1 LRIKTNINRTMSST
15 IQDRLGLL
23 RKQMKK
29 ADVDAYIVYHS
40 DPHLSEY
47 IPDYWKEREWLSGF
61 TGSAGTLV
69 VTQKNAALWT
79 DSRYFIQAEM
89 QLNNTGIELCRLG
102 LPDTPDIQSWLT
114 LNLKPNA
121 TVACNGLLISVS
133 NQRVL
138 IENLKAKKF
147 KVKFDIDLVG
157 KIWDNRPPI
166 PKQKIFIHPIE
177 YAKVNVQEKLGRIRK
192 ELLIRN
198 ATAYLMCALDE
209 ICWTFNLRG
218 SDILYNPVFLAYA
231 IVEDDKA
238 TLYID
243 TAKLTDEVLQFLADE
258 QVSVKPY
265 NKIFDRLAKLKKGD
279 RLVLDPAKVNYT
291 IYSKIPANTKI
302 IESTGLAT
310 IIKARKQPAEIEG
323 INDAMVQDGI
333 AMVEFLYWL
342 EQNVASGK
350 VTEITV
356 AEKLLE
362 FRSKRKNFVSESF
375 GSIIGY
381 TDHGAIVHY
390 SATPETNYTLKPDGF
405 LLVDSGGQYLN
416 GTTDITRTIHLGKP
430 TAEEKHDYTLVL
442 QGMIRLSMARFPK
455 GTRGSQ
461 LDTFA
466 RMALWSQ
473 GLNYGH
479 GTGHGVGYFL
489 NVHEGPQQIRPENHL
504 PIEPGMV
511 MSNEPGLYRPNAYG
525 IRIENL
531 IVCVDDETN
540 DFGSFLRFDTLTL
553 CPIDTKAIESSMLS
567 AQEVKWLNQ
576 YHKLVYQK
584 LSPHLSGDLS
594 EWLREKTKPL

>member
-1 LRIKTNINRTMSST
+1 MTLT
-15 IQDRLGLL
+15 IQERLSLL

-29 ADVDAYIVYHS
+29 ADVDAYIVHHS

-89 QLNNTGIELCRLG
+89 QLSGTGIELCKIG
-102 LPDTPDIQSWLT
+102 MPETPDIQSWLA
-114 LNLKPNA
+114 LNLKQNSI
-121 TVACNGLLISVS
+121 VACNGLLISLS
-133 NQRVL
+133 NQRTL
-138 IENLKAKKF
+138 SENLKAKKF
-147 KVKFDIDLVG
+147 KVRFDTDLVS
-157 KIWDNRPPI
+157 KIWDDRPPI
-166 PKQKIFIHPIE
+166 PQQKVFVHTAE
-177 YAKVNVQEKLGRIRK
+177 FAKVSVREKLGRIRK
-192 ELLIRN
+192 ELLVRN

-209 ICWTFNLRG
+209 ICWTFNIRG
-218 SDILYNPVFLAYA
+218 ADISYNPVFLAYA
-231 IVEDDKA
+231 IVDDDKA
-238 TLYID
+238 TLYVD
-243 TAKLTDEVLQFLADE
+243 ENKLTDEVIQFLANE

-265 NKIFDRLAKLKKGD
+265 SKIFDKLAKLKKKD
-279 RLVLDPAKVNYT
+279 VLVLDPAKVNFS
-291 IYSKIPANTKI
+291 IYSAIPGNTKV
-302 IESTGLAT
+302 IETTGLAT
-310 IIKARKQPAEIEG
+310 QIKARKQPVEVEG

-342 EQNVASGK
+342 EQNVKSGK
-350 VTEITV
+350 VIEITV

-362 FRSKRKNFVSESF
+362 FRSKRKNFISESF
-375 GSIIGY
+375 GSIVGY
-381 TDHGAIVHY
+381 ADHGAIVHY
-390 SATPETNYTLKPDGF
+390 SATPQTSYTIKPEGF

-416 GTTDITRTIHLGKP
+416 GTTDITRTIHLGNP
-430 TAEEKHDYTLVL
+430 TPQEKRDFTLVL
-442 QGMIRLSMARFPK
+442 QGMVRLSMAKFPK

-461 LDTFA
+461 LDTYA

-531 IVCVDDETN
+531 IVCVEDETN

-553 CPIDTKAIESSMLS
+553 CPIDIKAIDLDMLTV
-567 AQEVKWLNQ
+567 QEREWLNH
-576 YHKLVYQK
+576 YHQLVYFK
-584 LSPHLSGDLS
+584 LSPHLAA
-594 EWLREKTKPL
+594 EHEKWLKEITKPL

>member
-1 LRIKTNINRTMSST
+1 MTLT
-15 IQDRLGLL
+15 IQERLSLL

-29 ADVDAYIVYHS
+29 ADVDAYIVHHS

-89 QLNNTGIELCRLG
+89 QLSGTGIELCKIG
-102 LPDTPDIQSWLT
+102 MPETPDIQSWLA
-114 LNLKPNA
+114 LNLKQNSI
-121 TVACNGLLISVS
+121 VACNGLLISLS
-133 NQRVL
+133 NQRTL
-138 IENLKAKKF
+138 SENLKAKKF
-147 KVKFDIDLVG
+147 KVRFDTDLVS
-157 KIWDNRPPI
+157 KIWDDRPPI
-166 PKQKIFIHPIE
+166 PQQKVFVHTAE
-177 YAKVNVQEKLGRIRK
+177 FAKVSVQEKLGRIRK
-192 ELLIRN
+192 ELLVRN

-209 ICWTFNLRG
+209 ICWTFNIRG
-218 SDILYNPVFLAYA
+218 ADISYNPVFLAYA
-231 IVEDDKA
+231 IVDDDKA
-238 TLYID
+238 TLYVD
-243 TAKLTDEVLQFLADE
+243 ENKLTDEVIQFLANE

-265 NKIFDRLAKLKKGD
+265 SKIFDKLAKLKKKD
-279 RLVLDPAKVNYT
+279 VLVLDPAKVNFS
-291 IYSKIPANTKI
+291 IYSAIPGNTKV
-302 IESTGLAT
+302 IETTGLAT
-310 IIKARKQPAEIEG
+310 QIKARKQPVEVEG

-342 EQNVASGK
+342 EQNVKSGK

-362 FRSKRKNFVSESF
+362 FRSKRKNFISESF
-375 GSIIGY
+375 GSIVGY
-381 TDHGAIVHY
+381 ADHGAIVHY
-390 SATPETNYTLKPDGF
+390 SATPQTSYTIKPEGF

-416 GTTDITRTIHLGKP
+416 GTTDITRTIHLGNP
-430 TAEEKHDYTLVL
+430 TPQEKRDFTLVL
-442 QGMIRLSMARFPK
+442 QGMVRLSMAKFPK

-461 LDTFA
+461 LDTYA

-531 IVCVDDETN
+531 IVCVEDETN

-553 CPIDTKAIESSMLS
+553 CPIDIKAIDLDMLTV
-567 AQEVKWLNQ
+567 QEREWLNH
-576 YHKLVYQK
+576 YHQLVYFK
-584 LSPHLSGDLS
+584 LSPHLAA
-594 EWLREKTKPL
+594 EHEKWLKEITKPL

>member
-1 LRIKTNINRTMSST
+1 
-15 IQDRLGLL
+15 
-23 RKQMKK
+23 MKK
-29 ADVDAYIVYHS
+29 ADVDAYIVHHS

-89 QLNNTGIELCRLG
+89 QLSDTGIELCKVG
-102 LPDTPDIQSWLT
+102 MPETPDIQSWLA
-114 LNLKPNA
+114 LNIKQNS
-121 TVACNGLLISVS
+121 TVACNGLLISLS
-133 NQRVL
+133 TQRTL
-138 IENLKAKKF
+138 SENLNEKKF
-147 KVKFDIDLVG
+147 KVRFDIDLIC
-157 KIWDNRPPI
+157 KIWDDRPPI
-166 PKQKIFIHPIE
+166 PQQKVFVHPAE
-177 YAKVNVQEKLGRIRK
+177 FARVSVQEKLGRIRK
-192 ELLIRN
+192 GLMVRN

-218 SDILYNPVFLAYA
+218 SDIPYNPVFLAYA
-231 IVEDDKA
+231 IVDDDKA
-238 TLYID
+238 TLFVD
-243 TAKLTDEVLQFLADE
+243 ENKLTDEVMQFLANE

-265 NKIFDRLAKLKKGD
+265 NKIFDKIAKLKKKD
-279 RLVLDPAKVNYT
+279 VLVLDPAKVNYS
-291 IYSKIPANTKI
+291 IYSAIPSNIKI
-302 IESTGLAT
+302 IEATGLAT
-310 IIKARKQPAEIEG
+310 LIKARKQPAELEG

-333 AMVEFLYWL
+333 AMIEFLYWL
-342 EQNVASGK
+342 EQIVASGK

-375 GSIIGY
+375 GSIVGY
-381 TDHGAIVHY
+381 SDHGAIVHY
-390 SATPETNYTLKPDGF
+390 SATPQTSYTIKPEGF

-430 TAEEKHDYTLVL
+430 TAEEKRDYTLVL
-442 QGMIRLSMARFPK
+442 LGMIRLSMARFPK

-466 RMALWSQ
+466 RMALWNQ

-504 PIEPGMV
+504 PIESGMV

-531 IVCVDDETN
+531 IACVEDETN
-540 DFGSFLRFDTLTL
+540 DFGSFLRFETLTL
-553 CPIDTKAIESSMLS
+553 CPIDTKAIDLDMLTV
-567 AQEVKWLNQ
+567 QEREWLNH
-576 YHKLVYQK
+576 YHQLVYLK
-584 LSPHLSGDLS
+584 LSPHLAT
-594 EWLREKTKPL
+594 EHEKWLKEITKPL

>member
-1 LRIKTNINRTMSST
+1 MTLT
-15 IQDRLGLL
+15 IQERLSLL

-29 ADVDAYIVYHS
+29 ADVDAYIVHHS

-79 DSRYFIQAEM
+79 DSRYFIQAEI
-89 QLNNTGIELCRLG
+89 QLSGTGIELCKIG
-102 LPDTPDIQSWLT
+102 MPETPDIQLWLA
-114 LNLKPNA
+114 LNLKQNS
-121 TVACNGLLISVS
+121 TVACNGLLISLS
-133 NQRVL
+133 NQRTL
-138 IENLKAKKF
+138 SENLKAKKF
-147 KVKFDIDLVG
+147 KVRFDIDLVN
-157 KIWDNRPPI
+157 KIWDDRPPI
-166 PKQKIFIHPIE
+166 PQQKVFVHTAE
-177 YAKVNVQEKLGRIRK
+177 FAKVSVQEKLGRIRK
-192 ELLIRN
+192 ELLVRN

-209 ICWTFNLRG
+209 ICWTFNIRG
-218 SDILYNPVFLAYA
+218 ADISYNPVFLAYA
-231 IVEDDKA
+231 IVDDDKA
-238 TLYID
+238 TLYVD
-243 TAKLTDEVLQFLADE
+243 ENKLTDEVIQFLANE

-265 NKIFDRLAKLKKGD
+265 SKIFDKLAKLKKKD
-279 RLVLDPAKVNYT
+279 VLVLDPAKVNFS
-291 IYSKIPANTKI
+291 IYSAIPGNTKV
-302 IESTGLAT
+302 IETTGLAT
-310 IIKARKQPAEIEG
+310 QIKARKQPVEVEG
-323 INDAMVQDGI
+323 INEAMVQDGI

-342 EQNVASGK
+342 EQNVKSGK

-362 FRSKRKNFVSESF
+362 FRSKRKNFISESF
-375 GSIIGY
+375 GSIVGY
-381 TDHGAIVHY
+381 ADHGAIVHY
-390 SATPETNYTLKPDGF
+390 SATPQTSYTIKPEGF

-416 GTTDITRTIHLGKP
+416 GTTDITRTIHLGNP
-430 TAEEKHDYTLVL
+430 TPQEKRDFTLVL
-442 QGMIRLSMARFPK
+442 QGMVRLSMAKFPK

-461 LDTFA
+461 LDTYA

-531 IVCVDDETN
+531 IVCVEDETN

-553 CPIDTKAIESSMLS
+553 CPIDTKAIDLDMLTV
-567 AQEVKWLNQ
+567 QEREWLNH
-576 YHKLVYQK
+576 YHQLVYFK
-584 LSPHLSGDLS
+584 LSPHLAA
-594 EWLREKTKPL
+594 EHEKWLKEITKPI

>member
-1 LRIKTNINRTMSST
+1 
-15 IQDRLGLL
+15 
-23 RKQMKK
+23 MKK
-29 ADVDAYIVYHS
+29 ADVDAYIVHHS

-89 QLNNTGIELCRLG
+89 QLSDTGIELCKVG
-102 LPDTPDIQSWLT
+102 MPETPDIQSWLA
-114 LNLKPNA
+114 LNIKQNS
-121 TVACNGLLISVS
+121 TVASNGLLISLS
-133 NQRVL
+133 TQRTL
-138 IENLKAKKF
+138 SENLNEKKF
-147 KVKFDIDLVG
+147 KVRFDIDLIC
-157 KIWDNRPPI
+157 KIWDDRPPI
-166 PKQKIFIHPIE
+166 PQQKVFVHPAE
-177 YAKVNVQEKLGRIRK
+177 FARVSVQEKLGRIRK
-192 ELLIRN
+192 GLMVRN

-218 SDILYNPVFLAYA
+218 SDIPYNPVFLAYA
-231 IVEDDKA
+231 IVDDDKA
-238 TLYID
+238 TLFVD
-243 TAKLTDEVLQFLADE
+243 ENKLTDEVMQFLANE

-265 NKIFDRLAKLKKGD
+265 NKIFDKIAKLKKKD
-279 RLVLDPAKVNYT
+279 VLVLDPAKVNYS
-291 IYSKIPANTKI
+291 IYSAIPSNIKI
-302 IESTGLAT
+302 IEATGLAT
-310 IIKARKQPAEIEG
+310 LIKARKQPAELEG

-333 AMVEFLYWL
+333 AMTEFLYWL
-342 EQNVASGK
+342 EQIVASGK

-375 GSIIGY
+375 GSIVGY
-381 TDHGAIVHY
+381 SDHGAIVHY
-390 SATPETNYTLKPDGF
+390 SATPQTSYTIKPEGF

-430 TAEEKHDYTLVL
+430 TAEEKRDYTLVL
-442 QGMIRLSMARFPK
+442 LGMIRLSMARFPK

-461 LDTFA
+461 LDTLA
-466 RMALWSQ
+466 RMALWNQ

-504 PIEPGMV
+504 PIESGMV

-531 IVCVDDETN
+531 IACVEDETN
-540 DFGSFLRFDTLTL
+540 DFGSFLRFETLTL
-553 CPIDTKAIESSMLS
+553 CPIDTKAIDLDMLTV
-567 AQEVKWLNQ
+567 QEREWLNH
-576 YHKLVYQK
+576 YHQLVYLK
-584 LSPHLSGDLS
+584 LSPHLAT
-594 EWLREKTKPL
+594 EHEKWLKEITKPL

>member
-1 LRIKTNINRTMSST
+1 MTLT
-15 IQDRLGLL
+15 IQERLSLL

-29 ADVDAYIVYHS
+29 ADVDAYIVHHS

-79 DSRYFIQAEM
+79 DSRYFIQAEI
-89 QLNNTGIELCRLG
+89 QLSGTGIELCKIG
-102 LPDTPDIQSWLT
+102 MPETPDIQSWLA
-114 LNLKPNA
+114 LNLKQNSI
-121 TVACNGLLISVS
+121 VACNGLLISLS
-133 NQRVL
+133 NQRTL
-138 IENLKAKKF
+138 SENLKAKKF
-147 KVKFDIDLVG
+147 KVRFDIDLVN
-157 KIWDNRPPI
+157 KIWDDRPPI
-166 PKQKIFIHPIE
+166 PQQKVFVHTAE
-177 YAKVNVQEKLGRIRK
+177 FAKVSVQEKLGRIRK
-192 ELLIRN
+192 ELLVRN

-209 ICWTFNLRG
+209 ICWTFNIRG
-218 SDILYNPVFLAYA
+218 ADISYNPVFLAYA
-231 IVEDDKA
+231 IVDDDKA
-238 TLYID
+238 TLYVD
-243 TAKLTDEVLQFLADE
+243 ENKLTDEVIQFLANE

-265 NKIFDRLAKLKKGD
+265 SKIFDKLAKLKKKD
-279 RLVLDPAKVNYT
+279 VLVLDPAKVNFS
-291 IYSKIPANTKI
+291 IYSAIPGNTKV
-302 IESTGLAT
+302 IETTGLAT
-310 IIKARKQPAEIEG
+310 QIKARKQPVEVEG

-342 EQNVASGK
+342 EQNVKSGK

-362 FRSKRKNFVSESF
+362 FRSKRKNFISESF
-375 GSIIGY
+375 GSIVGY
-381 TDHGAIVHY
+381 ADHGAIVHY
-390 SATPETNYTLKPDGF
+390 SATPQTSYTIKPEGF

-416 GTTDITRTIHLGKP
+416 GTTDITRTIHLGNP
-430 TAEEKHDYTLVL
+430 TPQEKRDFTLVL
-442 QGMIRLSMARFPK
+442 QGMVRLSMAKFPK

-461 LDTFA
+461 LDTYA

-531 IVCVDDETN
+531 IVCVEDETN

-553 CPIDTKAIESSMLS
+553 CPIDTKAIDLDMLTV
-567 AQEVKWLNQ
+567 QEREWLNH
-576 YHKLVYQK
+576 YHQLVYFK
-584 LSPHLSGDLS
+584 LSPHLAA
-594 EWLREKTKPL
+594 EHEKWLKEITKPI

>member
-1 LRIKTNINRTMSST
+1 MTLTIHERLR
-15 IQDRLGLL
+15 LL

-29 ADVDAYIVYHS
+29 ANVDAYIVHHS

-47 IPDYWKEREWLSGF
+47 IPDYWKEREWLTGF

-69 VTQKNAALWT
+69 VTQQNAALWT

-89 QLNNTGIELCRLG
+89 QLSGTGIELCKIG
-102 LPDTPDIQSWLT
+102 MPETPDIQSWLA
-114 LNLKPNA
+114 LNLKQNSI
-121 TVACNGLLISVS
+121 VACNGLLISLS
-133 NQRVL
+133 NQRTL
-138 IENLKAKKF
+138 TENLKAKKF
-147 KVKFDIDLVG
+147 KVSFDIDLVK
-157 KIWDNRPPI
+157 KIWNDRPPL
-166 PKQKIFIHPIE
+166 PQQKVFVHTAE
-177 YAKVNVQEKLGRIRK
+177 FAKVSVQEKLGRLRK
-192 ELLIRN
+192 ELLVRD

-209 ICWTFNLRG
+209 ICWTFNIRG
-218 SDILYNPVFLAYA
+218 ADISYNPVVLAYA
-231 IVEDDKA
+231 IVEVDKA

-243 TAKLTDEVLQFLADE
+243 ESKLTDEVIQFLANE

-265 NKIFDRLAKLKKGD
+265 SKIFDKLAKLKKKD
-279 RLVLDPAKVNYT
+279 VLVLDPTKVNFT
-291 IYSKIPANTKI
+291 IYSAIPSNTKV
-302 IESTGLAT
+302 IETTGLAT
-310 IIKARKQPAEIEG
+310 QIKARKQSIEIEG

-342 EQNVASGK
+342 DQNVASGK

-362 FRSKRKNFVSESF
+362 FRSKRKNFISESF
-375 GSIIGY
+375 GSIVGY
-381 TDHGAIVHY
+381 ADHGAIVHY
-390 SATPETNYTLKPDGF
+390 SATPQTNYTIKPEGF

-416 GTTDITRTIHLGKP
+416 GTTDITRTIHLGNP
-430 TAEEKHDYTLVL
+430 TPQEKIDFTLVL

-461 LDTFA
+461 LDTYA

-531 IVCVDDETN
+531 IVCVEDETN

-553 CPIDTKAIESSMLS
+553 CPIDTKAIDIDMLS
-567 AQEVKWLNQ
+567 VREREWLNH
-576 YHKLVYQK
+576 YHQLVYFK
-584 LSPHLSGDLS
+584 LSPHLAP
-594 EWLREKTKPL
+594 EHEQWLKEITKPI

>member
-1 LRIKTNINRTMSST
+1 MTLT
-15 IQDRLGLL
+15 IQERLSLL

-29 ADVDAYIVYHS
+29 ADVDAYIVHHS

-79 DSRYFIQAEM
+79 DSRYFIQAEI
-89 QLNNTGIELCRLG
+89 QLSGTGIELCKIG
-102 LPDTPDIQSWLT
+102 MPETPDIQLWLA
-114 LNLKPNA
+114 LNLKQNS
-121 TVACNGLLISVS
+121 TVACNGLLISLS
-133 NQRVL
+133 NQRTL
-138 IENLKAKKF
+138 SENLKAKKF
-147 KVKFDIDLVG
+147 KVRFDIDLVN
-157 KIWDNRPPI
+157 KIWDDRPPI
-166 PKQKIFIHPIE
+166 PQQKVFVHTAE
-177 YAKVNVQEKLGRIRK
+177 FAKVSVQEKLGRIRK
-192 ELLIRN
+192 ELLVRN

-209 ICWTFNLRG
+209 ICWTFNIRG
-218 SDILYNPVFLAYA
+218 ADISYNPVFLAYA
-231 IVEDDKA
+231 IVDDDKA
-238 TLYID
+238 TLYVD
-243 TAKLTDEVLQFLADE
+243 ENKLTDEVIQFLANE

-265 NKIFDRLAKLKKGD
+265 SKIFDKLAKLKKKD
-279 RLVLDPAKVNYT
+279 VLVLDPAKVNFS
-291 IYSKIPANTKI
+291 IYSAIPGNTKV
-302 IESTGLAT
+302 IETTGLAT
-310 IIKARKQPAEIEG
+310 QIKARKQPVEVEG

-342 EQNVASGK
+342 EQNVKSGK

-362 FRSKRKNFVSESF
+362 FRSKRKNFISESF
-375 GSIIGY
+375 GSIVGY
-381 TDHGAIVHY
+381 ADHGAIVHY
-390 SATPETNYTLKPDGF
+390 SATPQTSYTIKPEGF

-416 GTTDITRTIHLGKP
+416 GTTDITRTIHLGNP
-430 TAEEKHDYTLVL
+430 TPQEKRDFTLVL
-442 QGMIRLSMARFPK
+442 QGMVRLSMAKFPK

-461 LDTFA
+461 LDTYA

-531 IVCVDDETN
+531 IVCVEDETN

-553 CPIDTKAIESSMLS
+553 CPIDTKAIDLDMLTV
-567 AQEVKWLNQ
+567 QEREWLNH
-576 YHKLVYQK
+576 YHQLVYFK
-584 LSPHLSGDLS
+584 LSPHLAA
-594 EWLREKTKPL
+594 EHEKWLKEITKPI

>member
-1 LRIKTNINRTMSST
+1 
-15 IQDRLGLL
+15 
-23 RKQMKK
+23 MKK
-29 ADVDAYIVYHS
+29 ADVDAYIVHHS

-89 QLNNTGIELCRLG
+89 QLSGTGIELCKIG
-102 LPDTPDIQSWLT
+102 MPETPDIQSWLA
-114 LNLKPNA
+114 LNLKQNSI
-121 TVACNGLLISVS
+121 VACNGLLISLS
-133 NQRVL
+133 NQRTL
-138 IENLKAKKF
+138 SENLKAKKF
-147 KVKFDIDLVG
+147 KVRFDTDLVS
-157 KIWDNRPPI
+157 KIWDDRPPI
-166 PKQKIFIHPIE
+166 PQQKVFVHTAE
-177 YAKVNVQEKLGRIRK
+177 FAKVSVQEKLGRIRK
-192 ELLIRN
+192 ELLVRN

-209 ICWTFNLRG
+209 ICWTFNIRG
-218 SDILYNPVFLAYA
+218 ADISYNPVFLAYA
-231 IVEDDKA
+231 IVDDDKA
-238 TLYID
+238 TLYVD
-243 TAKLTDEVLQFLADE
+243 ENKLTDEVIQFLANE

-265 NKIFDRLAKLKKGD
+265 SKIFDKLAKLKKKD
-279 RLVLDPAKVNYT
+279 VLVLDPAKVNFS
-291 IYSKIPANTKI
+291 IYSAIPGNTKV
-302 IESTGLAT
+302 IETTGLAT
-310 IIKARKQPAEIEG
+310 QIKARKQPVEVEG

-342 EQNVASGK
+342 EQNVKSGK
-350 VTEITV
+350 VIEITV

-362 FRSKRKNFVSESF
+362 FRSKRKNFISESF
-375 GSIIGY
+375 GSIVGY
-381 TDHGAIVHY
+381 ADHGAIVHY
-390 SATPETNYTLKPDGF
+390 SATPQTSYTIKPEGF

-416 GTTDITRTIHLGKP
+416 GTTDITRTIHLGNP
-430 TAEEKHDYTLVL
+430 TPQEKRDFTLVL
-442 QGMIRLSMARFPK
+442 QGMVRLSMAKFPK

-461 LDTFA
+461 LDTYA

-531 IVCVDDETN
+531 IVCVEDETN

-553 CPIDTKAIESSMLS
+553 CPIDIKAIDLDMLTV
-567 AQEVKWLNQ
+567 QEREWLNH
-576 YHKLVYQK
+576 YHQLVYFK
-584 LSPHLSGDLS
+584 LSPHLAA
-594 EWLREKTKPL
+594 EHEKWLKEITKPL

>member
-1 LRIKTNINRTMSST
+1 MTLT
-15 IQDRLGLL
+15 IQERLSLL

-29 ADVDAYIVYHS
+29 ADVDAYIVHHS

-89 QLNNTGIELCRLG
+89 QLSGTGIELCKIG
-102 LPDTPDIQSWLT
+102 MPDTPDIQSWLA

-121 TVACNGLLISVS
+121 IVGCNGLLISLS
-133 NQRVL
+133 GQRL
-138 IENLKAKKF
+138 LSENLKAKKF
-147 KVKFDIDLVG
+147 KEKFDIDLVG
-157 KIWDNRPPI
+157 KIWTDRPHLPQ
-166 PKQKIFIHPIE
+166 QKIFVHPIE
-177 YAKVNVQEKLGRIRK
+177 FAGITVQEKLGRIRK
-192 ELLIRN
+192 ELLVRN

-218 SDILYNPVFLAYA
+218 SDISYNPVFLAYA
-231 IVEDDKA
+231 IVDDDKA
-238 TLYID
+238 TLYVD
-243 TAKLTDEVLQFLADE
+243 EKKLTDEVVQFLANE

-265 NKIFDRLAKLKKGD
+265 HKIFDKLEKLKKKD
-279 RLVLDPAKVNYT
+279 VLVLDPAKVNYSV
-291 IYSKIPANTKI
+291 YSAIPGNTKI
-302 IESTGLAT
+302 IEAPGLA
-310 IIKARKQPAEIEG
+310 IQIKARKQPVEVEG
-323 INDAMVQDGI
+323 INDAMVQDGV

-342 EQNVASGK
+342 DQNVASGK

-375 GSIIGY
+375 GSIVGY
-381 TDHGAIVHY
+381 SGHGAIVHY
-390 SATPETNYTLKPDGF
+390 SATPQTSYTIKPEGF

-416 GTTDITRTIHLGKP
+416 GTTDITRTIHLGNP
-430 TAEEKHDYTLVL
+430 TSDERRDYTLVL
-442 QGMIRLSMARFPK
+442 QGMIRLSMAKFPK

-461 LDTFA
+461 LDTYA
-466 RMALWSQ
+466 RMALWSN

-531 IVCVDDETN
+531 IVCVDDEIN
-540 DFGSFLRFDTLTL
+540 DFGNFLRFETLTL
-553 CPIDTKAIESSMLS
+553 CPIDTKAVDVSILTN
-567 AQEVKWLNQ
+567 QEVEWLNQ
-576 YHKLVYQK
+576 YHKMVHQK
-584 LSPHLSGDLS
+584 LSPLLTS
-594 EWLREKTKPL
+594 ELNTWLKEKTKPL

>member
-1 LRIKTNINRTMSST
+1 
-15 IQDRLGLL
+15 
-23 RKQMKK
+23 MKK
-29 ADVDAYIVYHS
+29 ADVDAYIVHHS

-89 QLNNTGIELCRLG
+89 QLSDTGIELCKVG
-102 LPDTPDIQSWLT
+102 MPETPDIQSWLA
-114 LNLKPNA
+114 LNIKQNS
-121 TVACNGLLISVS
+121 TVACNGLLISLS
-133 NQRVL
+133 TQRTL
-138 IENLKAKKF
+138 SENLNEKKF
-147 KVKFDIDLVG
+147 KVRFDIDLIC
-157 KIWDNRPPI
+157 KIWDDRPPI
-166 PKQKIFIHPIE
+166 PQQKVFVHPAE
-177 YAKVNVQEKLGRIRK
+177 FARVSVQEKLGRIRK
-192 ELLIRN
+192 GLMVRN

-218 SDILYNPVFLAYA
+218 SDIPYNPVFLAYA
-231 IVEDDKA
+231 IVDDDKA
-238 TLYID
+238 TLFVD
-243 TAKLTDEVLQFLADE
+243 ENKLTDEVMQFLANE

-265 NKIFDRLAKLKKGD
+265 NKIFDKIAKLKKKD
-279 RLVLDPAKVNYT
+279 VLVLDPAKVNYS
-291 IYSKIPANTKI
+291 IYSAIPSNINI
-302 IESTGLAT
+302 IEATGLAT
-310 IIKARKQPAEIEG
+310 LIKARKQPAELEG

-333 AMVEFLYWL
+333 AMIEFLYWL
-342 EQNVASGK
+342 EQIVASGK

-375 GSIIGY
+375 GSIVGY
-381 TDHGAIVHY
+381 SDHGAIVHY
-390 SATPETNYTLKPDGF
+390 SATPQTSYTIKPEGF

-430 TAEEKHDYTLVL
+430 TAEEKRDYTLVL
-442 QGMIRLSMARFPK
+442 LGMIRLSMARFPK

-466 RMALWSQ
+466 RMALWNQ

-504 PIEPGMV
+504 PIESGMV

-531 IVCVDDETN
+531 IACVEDETN
-540 DFGSFLRFDTLTL
+540 DFGSFLRFETLTL
-553 CPIDTKAIESSMLS
+553 CPIDTKAIDLDMLTV
-567 AQEVKWLNQ
+567 QEREWLNH
-576 YHKLVYQK
+576 YHQLVYLK
-584 LSPHLSGDLS
+584 LSPHLAT
-594 EWLREKTKPL
+594 EHEKWLKEITKPL

>member
-1 LRIKTNINRTMSST
+1 MTLT
-15 IQDRLGLL
+15 IQERLSLL

-29 ADVDAYIVYHS
+29 ADVDAYIVHHS

-89 QLNNTGIELCRLG
+89 QLSGTGIELCKIG
-102 LPDTPDIQSWLT
+102 MPETPDIQSWLA
-114 LNLKPNA
+114 LNLKQNSI
-121 TVACNGLLISVS
+121 VACNGLLISLS
-133 NQRVL
+133 NQRTL
-138 IENLKAKKF
+138 SENLKAKKF
-147 KVKFDIDLVG
+147 KVRFDTDLVS
-157 KIWDNRPPI
+157 KIWDDRPPI
-166 PKQKIFIHPIE
+166 PQQKVFVHTAE
-177 YAKVNVQEKLGRIRK
+177 FAKVSVQEKLGRIRK
-192 ELLIRN
+192 ELLVRN

-209 ICWTFNLRG
+209 ICWTFNIRG
-218 SDILYNPVFLAYA
+218 ADISYNPVFLAYA
-231 IVEDDKA
+231 IVDDDKA
-238 TLYID
+238 TLYVD
-243 TAKLTDEVLQFLADE
+243 ENKLTDEVIQFLANE

-265 NKIFDRLAKLKKGD
+265 SKIFDKLAKLKKKD
-279 RLVLDPAKVNYT
+279 VLVLDPAKVNFS
-291 IYSKIPANTKI
+291 IYSAIPGNTKV
-302 IESTGLAT
+302 IETTGLAT
-310 IIKARKQPAEIEG
+310 QIKARKQPVEVEG

-342 EQNVASGK
+342 EQNVKSGK

-362 FRSKRKNFVSESF
+362 FRSKRKNFICESF
-375 GSIIGY
+375 GSIVGY
-381 TDHGAIVHY
+381 ADHGAIVHY
-390 SATPETNYTLKPDGF
+390 SATPQTSYTIKPEGF

-416 GTTDITRTIHLGKP
+416 GTTDITRTIHLGNP
-430 TAEEKHDYTLVL
+430 TPQEKRDFTLVL
-442 QGMIRLSMARFPK
+442 QGMVRLSLAKFPK

-461 LDTFA
+461 LDTYA

-531 IVCVDDETN
+531 IVCVEDETN

-553 CPIDTKAIESSMLS
+553 CPIDTKAIDLDMLTV
-567 AQEVKWLNQ
+567 QEREWLNH
-576 YHKLVYQK
+576 YHQLVYFK
-584 LSPHLSGDLS
+584 LSPHLTA
-594 EWLREKTKPL
+594 EHEKWLKEITKPL

>member
-1 LRIKTNINRTMSST
+1 MTLT
-15 IQDRLGLL
+15 IQERLNLL

-29 ADVDAYIVYHS
+29 ADVDAYIVHHS

-89 QLNNTGIELCRLG
+89 QLSGTGIELCKIG
-102 LPDTPDIQSWLT
+102 MPDTPDIQSWLA

-121 TVACNGLLISVS
+121 TVGCNGLLISVS
-133 NQRVL
+133 GQRL
-138 IENLKAKKF
+138 LSENLKAKKF
-147 KVKFDIDLVG
+147 KIKFDIDLVG
-157 KIWDNRPPI
+157 KIWTDRPDLPQ
-166 PKQKIFIHPIE
+166 QKIFVHPIE
-177 YAKVNVQEKLGRIRK
+177 FAGVTVQEKLGRIRK
-192 ELLIRN
+192 ELLVRN

-218 SDILYNPVFLAYA
+218 SDISYNPVFLAYA
-231 IVEDDKA
+231 IVDDDKA
-238 TLYID
+238 TLYVD
-243 TAKLTDEVLQFLADE
+243 EKKLTDEVVQFLANE

-265 NKIFDRLAKLKKGD
+265 HKIFDKLEKLKKKD
-279 RLVLDPAKVNYT
+279 VLVLDPARVNYS
-291 IYSKIPANTKI
+291 IYSAIPGNTKI
-302 IESTGLAT
+302 IEAPGLA
-310 IIKARKQPAEIEG
+310 IQIKARKQPVEVEG
-323 INDAMVQDGI
+323 INDAMVQDGV

-342 EQNVASGK
+342 DQNVASGK

-375 GSIIGY
+375 GSIVGY
-381 TDHGAIVHY
+381 SDHGAIVHY
-390 SATPETNYTLKPDGF
+390 SPTPQTSYTIKPEGF

-416 GTTDITRTIHLGKP
+416 GTTDITRTIHLGNP
-430 TAEEKHDYTLVL
+430 TSDERRDYTLVL
-442 QGMIRLSMARFPK
+442 QGMIRLSMAKFPK

-461 LDTFA
+461 LDTYA
-466 RMALWSQ
+466 RMALWSN

-540 DFGSFLRFDTLTL
+540 DFGNFLRFETLTL
-553 CPIDTKAIESSMLS
+553 CPIDTKTVDVSILTN
-567 AQEVKWLNQ
+567 QEVDWLNQ
-576 YHKLVYQK
+576 YHKMVYQK
-584 LSPHLSGDLS
+584 LSPHLTS
-594 EWLREKTKPL
+594 EINNWLKKKTIPL

>member
-1 LRIKTNINRTMSST
+1 MTLT
-15 IQDRLGLL
+15 IQERLSLL

-29 ADVDAYIVYHS
+29 ADVDAYIVHHS

-89 QLNNTGIELCRLG
+89 QLSGTGIELCKIGMPETL
-102 LPDTPDIQSWLT
+102 DIQTWLA
-114 LNLKPNA
+114 LNLKQNS
-121 TVACNGLLISVS
+121 TVACNGLLISLS
-133 NQRVL
+133 NQRTL
-138 IENLKAKKF
+138 SENLKAKKF
-147 KVKFDIDLVG
+147 KVRFDIDLVN
-157 KIWDNRPPI
+157 KIWDDRPPI
-166 PKQKIFIHPIE
+166 PQQKVFVHTAE
-177 YAKVNVQEKLGRIRK
+177 FAKVSVQEKLGRIRK
-192 ELLIRN
+192 ELLVRN

-209 ICWTFNLRG
+209 ICWTFNIRG
-218 SDILYNPVFLAYA
+218 ADISYNPVFLAYA
-231 IVEDDKA
+231 IVDDDKA
-238 TLYID
+238 TLYVD
-243 TAKLTDEVLQFLADE
+243 ENKLTDEVIQFLANE

-265 NKIFDRLAKLKKGD
+265 SKIFDKLAKLKKKD
-279 RLVLDPAKVNYT
+279 VLVLDPAKVNFS
-291 IYSKIPANTKI
+291 IYSAIPGNTKV
-302 IESTGLAT
+302 IETTGLAT
-310 IIKARKQPAEIEG
+310 QIKARKQPVEVEG

-342 EQNVASGK
+342 EQNVKSGK

-362 FRSKRKNFVSESF
+362 FRSKRKNFISESF
-375 GSIIGY
+375 GSIVGY
-381 TDHGAIVHY
+381 ADHGAIVHY
-390 SATPETNYTLKPDGF
+390 SATPQTSYTIKPEGF

-416 GTTDITRTIHLGKP
+416 GTTDITRTIHLGNP
-430 TAEEKHDYTLVL
+430 TPQEKRDFTLVL
-442 QGMIRLSMARFPK
+442 QGMVRLSLAKFPK
-455 GTRGSQ
+455 STRGSQ
-461 LDTFA
+461 LDTYA

-531 IVCVDDETN
+531 IVCVEDETN

-553 CPIDTKAIESSMLS
+553 CPIDTKAIDLDMLTV
-567 AQEVKWLNQ
+567 QEREWLNH
-576 YHKLVYQK
+576 YHQLVYFK
-584 LSPHLSGDLS
+584 LSPHLTA
-594 EWLREKTKPL
+594 EHEKWLKEITKPL

>member
-1 LRIKTNINRTMSST
+1 MTLT
-15 IQDRLGLL
+15 IQERLGLL

-29 ADVDAYIVYHS
+29 ADVDAYIVHHS

-89 QLNNTGIELCRLG
+89 QLSGTGIELCKIG
-102 LPDTPDIQSWLT
+102 MPETPDIQSWLA
-114 LNLKPNA
+114 LNLKQNS
-121 TVACNGLLISVS
+121 TVACNGLLISLS
-133 NQRVL
+133 NQRTL
-138 IENLKAKKF
+138 SENLKAKRF
-147 KVKFDIDLVG
+147 KVKYDIDLVQG
-157 KIWDNRPPI
+157 IWDNRPPI
-166 PKQKIFIHPIE
+166 PQHKVFVHTAE
-177 YAKVNVQEKLGRIRK
+177 FAKVSVQEKLGRIRK
-192 ELLIRN
+192 ELLVRT

-218 SDILYNPVFLAYA
+218 ADISYNPVFLAYA
-231 IVEDDKA
+231 IVDDDKA
-238 TLYID
+238 TLYVD
-243 TAKLTDEVLQFLADE
+243 ENKLTDEVIQFLANE
-258 QVSVKPY
+258 QLTVKPY
-265 NKIFDRLAKLKKGD
+265 NKIFDKLAKLKKKD
-279 RLVLDPAKVNYT
+279 VLVLDPAKVNYS
-291 IYSKIPANTKI
+291 ICSAIPSNIKI
-302 IESTGLAT
+302 IEATGLAT
-310 IIKARKQPAEIEG
+310 QIKARKQPVEVDG
-323 INDAMVQDGI
+323 INDAMIQDGI

-342 EQNVASGK
+342 EQNVTSGK

-362 FRSKRKNFVSESF
+362 YRSKRKNFVHESF
-375 GSIIGY
+375 GSIVGY
-381 TDHGAIVHY
+381 ADHGAIVHY
-390 SATPETNYTLKPDGF
+390 SATPQTCYTIKPEGF

-416 GTTDITRTIHLGKP
+416 GTTDITRTIHLGNP
-430 TAEEKHDYTLVL
+430 TLQEKRDYTLVL
-442 QGMIRLSMARFPK
+442 QGMIRLSMAKFPR

-461 LDTFA
+461 LDTYA

-511 MSNEPGLYRPNAYG
+511 MSNEPGLYRPNSYG

-553 CPIDTKAIESSMLS
+553 CPIDTKAIDLDMLTV
-567 AQEVKWLNQ
+567 QEREWLNH
-576 YHKLVYQK
+576 YHQLVYLK
-584 LSPHLSGDLS
+584 LSPHLAT
-594 EWLREKTKPL
+594 EHEKWLKEITKPL

>member
-1 LRIKTNINRTMSST
+1 MTLT
-15 IQDRLGLL
+15 IQERLSLL

-29 ADVDAYIVYHS
+29 ADVDAYIVHHS

-89 QLNNTGIELCRLG
+89 QLSDTGIELCKVG
-102 LPDTPDIQSWLT
+102 MPETPDIQSWLA
-114 LNLKPNA
+114 LNIKQNS
-121 TVACNGLLISVS
+121 TVASNGLLISLS
-133 NQRVL
+133 TQRTL
-138 IENLKAKKF
+138 SENLNEKKF
-147 KVKFDIDLVG
+147 KVRFDIDLIC
-157 KIWDNRPPI
+157 KIWDDRPPI
-166 PKQKIFIHPIE
+166 PQQKVFVHPAE
-177 YAKVNVQEKLGRIRK
+177 FARVSVQEKLGRIRK
-192 ELLIRN
+192 GLMVRN

-218 SDILYNPVFLAYA
+218 SDIPYNPVFLAYA
-231 IVEDDKA
+231 IVDDDKA
-238 TLYID
+238 TLFVD
-243 TAKLTDEVLQFLADE
+243 ENKLTDEVMQFLANE

-265 NKIFDRLAKLKKGD
+265 NKIFDKIAKLKKKD
-279 RLVLDPAKVNYT
+279 VLVLDPAKVNYS
-291 IYSKIPANTKI
+291 IYSAIPSNIKI
-302 IESTGLAT
+302 IEATGLAT
-310 IIKARKQPAEIEG
+310 LIKARKQPAELEG

-333 AMVEFLYWL
+333 AMIEFLYWL
-342 EQNVASGK
+342 EQIVASGK

-375 GSIIGY
+375 GSIVGY
-381 TDHGAIVHY
+381 SDHGAIVHY
-390 SATPETNYTLKPDGF
+390 SATPQTSYTIKPEGF

-430 TAEEKHDYTLVL
+430 TAEEKRDYTLVL
-442 QGMIRLSMARFPK
+442 LGMIRLSMARFPK

-461 LDTFA
+461 LDTLA
-466 RMALWSQ
+466 RMALWNQ

-504 PIEPGMV
+504 PIESGMV

-531 IVCVDDETN
+531 IACVEDETN
-540 DFGSFLRFDTLTL
+540 DFGSFLRFETLTL
-553 CPIDTKAIESSMLS
+553 CPIDTKAIDLDMLTV
-567 AQEVKWLNQ
+567 QEREWLNH
-576 YHKLVYQK
+576 YHQLVYLK
-584 LSPHLSGDLS
+584 LSPHLAT
-594 EWLREKTKPL
+594 EHEKWLKEITKPL

>member
-1 LRIKTNINRTMSST
+1 MTLT
-15 IQDRLGLL
+15 IQERLSLL

-29 ADVDAYIVYHS
+29 ADVDAYIVHHS

-79 DSRYFIQAEM
+79 DSRYFIQAEI
-89 QLNNTGIELCRLG
+89 QLSGTGIELCKIG
-102 LPDTPDIQSWLT
+102 MPETPDIQLWLA
-114 LNLKPNA
+114 LNLKQNS
-121 TVACNGLLISVS
+121 TVACNGLLISLS
-133 NQRVL
+133 NQRTL
-138 IENLKAKKF
+138 SENLKAKKF
-147 KVKFDIDLVG
+147 KVRFDIDLVN
-157 KIWDNRPPI
+157 KIWDDRPPI
-166 PKQKIFIHPIE
+166 PQQKVFVHTAE
-177 YAKVNVQEKLGRIRK
+177 FAKVSVQEKLGRIRK
-192 ELLIRN
+192 ELLVRN

-209 ICWTFNLRG
+209 ICWTFNIRG
-218 SDILYNPVFLAYA
+218 ADISYNPVFLAYA
-231 IVEDDKA
+231 IVDDDKA
-238 TLYID
+238 TLYVD
-243 TAKLTDEVLQFLADE
+243 ENKLTDEVIQFLANE

-265 NKIFDRLAKLKKGD
+265 SKIFDKLAKLKKKD
-279 RLVLDPAKVNYT
+279 VLVLDPAKVNFS
-291 IYSKIPANTKI
+291 IYSAIPGNTKV
-302 IESTGLAT
+302 IETTGLAT
-310 IIKARKQPAEIEG
+310 QIKARKQPVEVEG

-342 EQNVASGK
+342 EQNVKSGK

-362 FRSKRKNFVSESF
+362 FRSKRKNFISESF
-375 GSIIGY
+375 GSIVGY
-381 TDHGAIVHY
+381 ADHGAIVHY
-390 SATPETNYTLKPDGF
+390 SATPQTSYTIKPEGF

-416 GTTDITRTIHLGKP
+416 GTTDITRTIHLGNP
-430 TAEEKHDYTLVL
+430 TPQEKRDFTLVL
-442 QGMIRLSMARFPK
+442 QGMVRLSMAKFPK

-461 LDTFA
+461 LDTYA

-531 IVCVDDETN
+531 IVCVEDETN

-553 CPIDTKAIESSMLS
+553 CPIDIKAIDLDMLTV
-567 AQEVKWLNQ
+567 QEREWLNH
-576 YHKLVYQK
+576 YHQLVYFK
-584 LSPHLSGDLS
+584 LSPHLAA
-594 EWLREKTKPL
+594 EHEKWLKEITKPI

>member
-1 LRIKTNINRTMSST
+1 MTLT
-15 IQDRLGLL
+15 IQERLSLL

-29 ADVDAYIVYHS
+29 ADVDAYIVHHS

-89 QLNNTGIELCRLG
+89 QLSGTGIELCKIG
-102 LPDTPDIQSWLT
+102 MPETPDIQSWLA
-114 LNLKPNA
+114 LNLKQNSI
-121 TVACNGLLISVS
+121 VACNGLLISLS
-133 NQRVL
+133 NQRTL
-138 IENLKAKKF
+138 SENLKAKKF
-147 KVKFDIDLVG
+147 KVRFDTDLVS
-157 KIWDNRPPI
+157 KIWDDRPPI
-166 PKQKIFIHPIE
+166 PQQKVFVHTAE
-177 YAKVNVQEKLGRIRK
+177 FAKVSVQEKLGRIRK
-192 ELLIRN
+192 ELLVRN

-209 ICWTFNLRG
+209 ICWTFNIRG
-218 SDILYNPVFLAYA
+218 ADISYNPVFLAYA
-231 IVEDDKA
+231 IVDDDKA
-238 TLYID
+238 TLYVD
-243 TAKLTDEVLQFLADE
+243 ENKLTDEVIQFLANE

-265 NKIFDRLAKLKKGD
+265 SKIFDKLAKLKKKD
-279 RLVLDPAKVNYT
+279 VLVLDPAKVNFS
-291 IYSKIPANTKI
+291 IYSAIPGNTKV
-302 IESTGLAT
+302 IETTGLAT
-310 IIKARKQPAEIEG
+310 QIKARKQPVEVEG

-342 EQNVASGK
+342 EQNVKSGK
-350 VTEITV
+350 VIEITV

-362 FRSKRKNFVSESF
+362 FRSKRKNFISESF
-375 GSIIGY
+375 GSIVGY
-381 TDHGAIVHY
+381 ADHGAIVHY
-390 SATPETNYTLKPDGF
+390 SATPQTSYTIKPEGF

-416 GTTDITRTIHLGKP
+416 GTTDITRTIHLGNP
-430 TAEEKHDYTLVL
+430 TPQEKRDFTLVL
-442 QGMIRLSMARFPK
+442 QGMVRLSMAKFPK

-461 LDTFA
+461 LDTYA

-531 IVCVDDETN
+531 IVCVEDETN

-553 CPIDTKAIESSMLS
+553 CPIDIKAIDLDMLTV
-567 AQEVKWLNQ
+567 QEREWLNH
-576 YHKLVYQK
+576 YHQLVYFK
-584 LSPHLSGDLS
+584 LSPHLAA
-594 EWLREKTKPL
+594 EHEKWLKEITKPL

>member
-1 LRIKTNINRTMSST
+1 
-15 IQDRLGLL
+15 
-23 RKQMKK
+23 MKK
-29 ADVDAYIVYHS
+29 ADVDAYIVHHS

-89 QLNNTGIELCRLG
+89 QLSDTGIELCKVG
-102 LPDTPDIQSWLT
+102 MPETPDIQSWLA
-114 LNLKPNA
+114 LNIKQNS
-121 TVACNGLLISVS
+121 TVACNGLLISLS
-133 NQRVL
+133 TQRTL
-138 IENLKAKKF
+138 SENLNEKKF
-147 KVKFDIDLVG
+147 KVRFDIDLIC
-157 KIWDNRPPI
+157 KIWDDRPPI
-166 PKQKIFIHPIE
+166 PQQKVFVHPAE
-177 YAKVNVQEKLGRIRK
+177 FARVSVQEKLGRIRK
-192 ELLIRN
+192 GLMVRN

-218 SDILYNPVFLAYA
+218 SDIPYNPVFLAYA
-231 IVEDDKA
+231 IVDDDKA
-238 TLYID
+238 TLFVD
-243 TAKLTDEVLQFLADE
+243 ENKLTDEVMQFLANE

-265 NKIFDRLAKLKKGD
+265 NKIFDKIAKLKKKD
-279 RLVLDPAKVNYT
+279 VLVLDPAKVNYS
-291 IYSKIPANTKI
+291 IYSAIPSNIKI
-302 IESTGLAT
+302 IEATGLAT
-310 IIKARKQPAEIEG
+310 LIKARKQPAELEG

-333 AMVEFLYWL
+333 AMIEFLYWL
-342 EQNVASGK
+342 EQIVASGK

-375 GSIIGY
+375 GSIVGY
-381 TDHGAIVHY
+381 SDHGAIVHY
-390 SATPETNYTLKPDGF
+390 SATPQTSYTIKPEGF

-430 TAEEKHDYTLVL
+430 TAEEKRDYTLVL
-442 QGMIRLSMARFPK
+442 LGMIRLSMARFPK

-466 RMALWSQ
+466 RMALWNQ

-504 PIEPGMV
+504 PIESGMV

-531 IVCVDDETN
+531 IACVEDETN
-540 DFGSFLRFDTLTL
+540 DFGSFLRFETLTL
-553 CPIDTKAIESSMLS
+553 CPIDTKAIDLDMLPV
-567 AQEVKWLNQ
+567 QEREWLNH
-576 YHKLVYQK
+576 YHQLVYLK
-584 LSPHLSGDLS
+584 LSPHLAT
-594 EWLREKTKPL
+594 EHEKWLKEITKPL

>member
-1 LRIKTNINRTMSST
+1 MTLT
-15 IQDRLGLL
+15 IQERLSLL

-29 ADVDAYIVYHS
+29 ADVDAYIVHHS

-89 QLNNTGIELCRLG
+89 QLSGTGIELCKIGMPETL
-102 LPDTPDIQSWLT
+102 DIQTWLA
-114 LNLKPNA
+114 LNLKQNS
-121 TVACNGLLISVS
+121 TVACNGLLISLS
-133 NQRVL
+133 NQRTL
-138 IENLKAKKF
+138 SENLKAKKF
-147 KVKFDIDLVG
+147 KVRFDTDLVS
-157 KIWDNRPPI
+157 KIWDDRPPI
-166 PKQKIFIHPIE
+166 PQQKVFVHTAE
-177 YAKVNVQEKLGRIRK
+177 FAKVSVQEKLGRIRK
-192 ELLIRN
+192 ELLVRN

-209 ICWTFNLRG
+209 ICWTFNIRG
-218 SDILYNPVFLAYA
+218 ADISYNPVFLAYA
-231 IVEDDKA
+231 IVDDDKA
-238 TLYID
+238 TLYVDEI
-243 TAKLTDEVLQFLADE
+243 KLTDEVIQFLANE

-265 NKIFDRLAKLKKGD
+265 SKIFDKLAKLKKKD
-279 RLVLDPAKVNYT
+279 VLVLDPAKVNFS
-291 IYSKIPANTKI
+291 IYSAIPGNTKV
-302 IESTGLAT
+302 IETTGLAT
-310 IIKARKQPAEIEG
+310 QIKARKQPVEVEG

-342 EQNVASGK
+342 EQNVKSGK

-362 FRSKRKNFVSESF
+362 FRSKRKNFISESF
-375 GSIIGY
+375 GSIVGY
-381 TDHGAIVHY
+381 ADHGAIVHY
-390 SATPETNYTLKPDGF
+390 SATPQTSYTIKPEGF

-416 GTTDITRTIHLGKP
+416 GTTDITRTIHLGNP
-430 TAEEKHDYTLVL
+430 TPQEKRDFTLVL
-442 QGMIRLSMARFPK
+442 QGMVRLSLAKFPK
-455 GTRGSQ
+455 STRGSQ
-461 LDTFA
+461 LDTYA

-531 IVCVDDETN
+531 IVCVEDETN

-553 CPIDTKAIESSMLS
+553 CPIDTKAIDLDMLTV
-567 AQEVKWLNQ
+567 QEREWLNH
-576 YHKLVYQK
+576 YHQLVYFK
-584 LSPHLSGDLS
+584 LSPHLTA
-594 EWLREKTKPL
+594 EHEKWLKEITKPL

>member
-1 LRIKTNINRTMSST
+1 MTLTT
-15 IQDRLGLL
+15 QERLSLL

-29 ADVDAYIVYHS
+29 ADVDAYIVHHS

-69 VTQKNAALWT
+69 VTQENAALWT

-89 QLNNTGIELCRLG
+89 QLRDSGIELCKIG
-102 LPDTPDIQSWLT
+102 MPETPDIQSWLA
-114 LNLKPNA
+114 LNIKQNS
-121 TVACNGLLISVS
+121 TVACNGLLISLS
-133 NQRVL
+133 NQRAL
-138 IENLKAKKF
+138 SENLNEKKF
-147 KVKFDIDLVG
+147 KVRFDIDLVC
-157 KIWDNRPPI
+157 KIWDDRPPV
-166 PKQKIFIHPIE
+166 PQQKVFIHPAE
-177 YAKVNVQEKLGRIRK
+177 FAKVSVQEKLGRIRK
-192 ELLIRN
+192 ELMVRN

-231 IVEDDKA
+231 LVDDDKA
-238 TLYID
+238 TLYVD
-243 TAKLTDEVLQFLADE
+243 ENKLTDEVLQFLTNE
-258 QVSVKPY
+258 QVAVKPY
-265 NKIFDRLAKLKKGD
+265 NKIFDKLAKLKKKD
-279 RLVLDPAKVNYT
+279 VLVLDPAKVNYS
-291 IYSKIPANTKI
+291 IYSTIPSNIKI
-302 IESTGLAT
+302 IETTGLAT
-310 IIKARKQPAEIEG
+310 LIKARKQPVEVEG
-323 INDAMVQDGI
+323 ISDAMVQDGI

-342 EQNVASGK
+342 EQNVTSGK
-350 VTEITV
+350 VTEIIV
-356 AEKLLE
+356 AKKLLE

-375 GSIIGY
+375 GSIVGY
-381 TDHGAIVHY
+381 ADHAAIVHY
-390 SATPETNYTLKPDGF
+390 SATPETNYIVKPEGF
-405 LLVDSGGQYLN
+405 LLVDSGGQYLT

-430 TAEEKHDYTLVL
+430 TAEEKRDYTLVL
-442 QGMIRLSMARFPK
+442 LGMIRLSMARFPK

-531 IVCVDDETN
+531 VVCVDDETN
-540 DFGSFLRFDTLTL
+540 DFGSFLRFETLTL
-553 CPIDTKAIESSMLS
+553 CPIDTNAIDLDMLTV
-567 AQEVKWLNQ
+567 QEREWLNH
-576 YHKLVYQK
+576 YHQLVYLK
-584 LSPHLSGDLS
+584 LSPHLAT
-594 EWLREKTKPL
+594 EHEKWLKKITKPL